1 MSKIAELEALGF
13 TRREILE
20 AMLGAPSVAPAVAP
34 AVSNTPTDADLAP
47 VIGKVCIVRGYG
59 SGVHCGVVVSAV
71 TSSDGRLRVTL
82 APGNVRLWSW
92 YAAGGNRTLS
102 GVASCGVERAKTKAE
117 AQTTV
122 KIIPDC
128 CELDE
133 CAAGVGE
140 AILTQKWGA

>member
-1 MSKIAELEALGF
+1 MSKIAELEAIGF

-20 AMLGAPSVAPAVAP
+20 AILGAPSPAAST
-34 AVSNTPTDADLAP
+34 ASTSTPTDADLAP
-47 VIGKVCIVRGYG
+47 VLGKVCIVRGYG

-117 AQTTV
+117 AQTTG
-122 KIIPDC
+122 KIIPDG

-140 AILTQKWGA
+140 AMLTQKWGE